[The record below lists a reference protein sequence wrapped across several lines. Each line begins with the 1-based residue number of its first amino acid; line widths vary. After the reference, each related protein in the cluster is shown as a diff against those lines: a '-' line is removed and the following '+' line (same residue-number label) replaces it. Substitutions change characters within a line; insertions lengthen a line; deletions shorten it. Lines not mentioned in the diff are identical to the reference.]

1 MLTKNEA
8 ERRAAEVLGRFAGVM
23 AVYLFGSRAQGKA
36 RPDSDLDL
44 AVVPGEEPGDKQR
57 LEMLTALAAAGF
69 DNVDLVFL
77 DGRDAVL
84 RFHAVRHN
92 RLLYKKPGFE
102 HGSYFSRALREYF
115 DLEPL
120 LRAHHRAY
128 KERVLNG

>member
-1 MLTKNEA
+1 MPTKNEA

-44 AVVPGEEPGDKQR
+44 AVVPAGDRTDKQR

-69 DNVDLVFL
+69 DDVDLVFL

-92 RLLYKKPGFE
+92 KLLYGRPDFD

-115 DLEPL
+115 DLEPY
-120 LRAHHRAY
+120 LRVHHRAY